1 MPAATCGNMHLFGA
15 RLDNYVLIVTL
26 VRVQMVRMASMAA
39 RRMAWCEKWLP
50 KPNTASRTEQARA
63 SVGVLLGLL
72 LAGAL
77 THVLLRGS
85 SAMAFLI
92 APMGASAVL
101 LFGVPASPLA
111 QPWAVFGG
119 NLVSAIVGVTCAQ
132 AIAQPMLA
140 APLAGAAAI
149 LCMFLLRCLHPPGGA
164 VALTAVLAGPAV
176 HAAGYQFAFTQVG
189 LNSALMVFAALLY
202 NNLTGRRY
210 PHSQQSSLQPAHAT
224 GDPMPSERIGVNRA
238 DLDAVLKRYG
248 QVLDIS
254 RDDLENI
261 ILATEMQAYERRF
274 GILTCADIMSRDV
287 VTLDFASE
295 LGEAWRLMRRHQV
308 HALPVLNRAR
318 RVIGIVT
325 QSDFL
330 KHRELDEYAHFGQ
343 RLHRFFKPSPATH
356 SEKPEVVGQI
366 MTAKVVTARESTPIV
381 ELVPLMS
388 NSALHH
394 IPVVNHDNRFV
405 GMVTQS
411 DLLAS
416 LYASR
421 LNEQGGGAAA
431 A

>member
-1 MPAATCGNMHLFGA
+1 
-15 RLDNYVLIVTL
+15 
-26 VRVQMVRMASMAA
+26 MAA
-39 RRMAWCEKWLP
+39 GWMAWCEKFLP
-50 KPNTASRTEQARA
+50 KANTASRTEQLRA
-63 SVGVLLGLL
+63 GIGALLGLL
-72 LAGAL
+72 LTGAL
-77 THVLLRGS
+77 THVLLRGH

-132 AIAQPMLA
+132 AIAEPMLA
-140 APLAGAAAI
+140 APMAAGAAI
-149 LCMFLLRCLHPPGGA
+149 VCMFLLRCLHPPGGA

-189 LNSALMVFAALLY
+189 LNTALMVAAALLY

-224 GDPMPSERIGVNRA
+224 GDPMPSARVGFNRA

-274 GILTCADIMSRDV
+274 GIITCADIMSRDA

-295 LGEAWRLMRRHQV
+295 LGEAWRLMRRHRV

-325 QSDFL
+325 QRDFL
-330 KHRELDEYAHFGQ
+330 QHHELDDYADFSQ
-343 RLHRFFKPSPATH
+343 RLRRFLGRNPASH

-366 MTAKVVTARESTPIV
+366 MTSKVVTARESTPIV

-388 NSALHH
+388 NSGLHH
-394 IPVVNHDNRFV
+394 VPVVNQENRFV

-416 LYASR
+416 LYESR
-421 LNEQGGGAAA
+421 LNEQGGVPVPA
-431 A
+431 